1 MKLVYSDRYDL
12 NLGSHVFP
20 SIKYRLVKEK
30 LLREHIAEP
39 EDFVEPPPASDDDI
53 GLVHHR
59 EYLRRL
65 QTGKLSYL
73 EVLRLEIPYSP
84 ELVRAVWLCAGG
96 SILAGRLALED
107 GVCVNVGGGFHHA
120 YPDHGE
126 GFCVLNDFAVAIR
139 RLQKDETIT
148 QAMTV
153 DCDVHQGNGTAAIF
167 GGDHT
172 VFTLSI
178 HQENNYPY
186 PKPPS
191 SLDINLRD
199 GVGDE
204 EYLRELAQG
213 LDRALAEFRPD
224 LIFYLAGADP
234 YRDDQLGGLRLSLEG
249 LEKRDRLVFEKAR
262 AEEYTGGSH
271 TGGRLRPATRGH
283 DSNPLQHH
291 PRGQRVCEV
300 AQTSCFS
307 KSAASPAANRLWS
320 AAACCR
326 FSLAS
331 LLAGPSPTLQ
341 GTASKLAW
349 TKAAASCR
357 TPERLTFS
365 YAPILMRWVL
375 SEPVR

>member
-1 MKLVYSDRYDL
+1 
-12 NLGSHVFP
+12 VFP

-39 EDFVEPPPASDDDI
+39 GDFVEPPPASDDDI
-53 GLVHHR
+53 ALVHHR

-65 QTGKLSYL
+65 QAGKLSYL

-84 ELVRAVWLCAGG
+84 ELVRAVWLCTGG

-107 GVCVNVGGGFHHA
+107 GVGVNVGGGFHHA

-139 RLQKDETIT
+139 RLQKDKTIE

-204 EYLRELAQG
+204 EYLRELTQG

-234 YRDDQLGGLRLSLEG
+234 YRDDQLGGLKLSLEG
-249 LEKRDRLVFEKAR
+249 LEKRDRLVFEKA
-262 AEEYTGGSH
+262 S
-271 TGGRLRPATRGH
+271 GRNIP
-283 DSNPLQHH
+283 
-291 PRGQRVCEV
+291 V
-300 AQTSCFS
+300 AVT
-307 KSAASPAANRLWS
+307 
-320 AAACCR
+320 
-326 FSLAS
+326 
-331 LLAGPSPTLQ
+331 LAG
-341 GTASKLAW
+341 G
-349 TKAAASCR
+349 
-357 TPERLTFS
+357 
-365 YAPILMRWVL
+365 YARQLEDTIQIHSNTIRVAK
-375 SEPVR
+375 EFAK

>member
-1 MKLVYSDRYDL
+1 
-12 NLGSHVFP
+12 VFP

-30 LLREHIAEP
+30 LLQQHI
-39 EDFVEPPPASDDDI
+39 VEPGDIIEPAPASDDDVA
-53 GLVHHR
+53 LVHHR
-59 EYLRRL
+59 EYLRKL

-84 ELVRAVWLCAGG
+84 ELIQAVWLCAGG

-107 GVCVNVGGGFHHA
+107 GVAVNVGGGFHHA

-139 RLQKDETIT
+139 CLQKDKTIAR
-148 QAMTV
+148 AMTV

-191 SLDINLRD
+191 SLDINLED
-199 GVGDE
+199 GVEDE

-213 LDRALAEFRPD
+213 LDRALAEFAPD
-224 LIFYLAGADP
+224 LIFYVAGADP
-234 YRDDQLGGLRLSLEG
+234 YREDQLGGLKLSLEG

-262 AEEYTGGSH
+262 AKNI
-271 TGGRLRPATRGH
+271 PV
-283 DSNPLQHH
+283 P
-291 PRGQRVCEV
+291 VV
-300 AQTSCFS
+300 
-307 KSAASPAANRLWS
+307 
-320 AAACCR
+320 
-326 FSLAS
+326 
-331 LLAGPSPTLQ
+331 LAG
-341 GTASKLAW
+341 GYA
-349 TKAAASCR
+349 R
-357 TPERLTFS
+357 RLDDT
-365 YAPILMRWVL
+365 IQIHTNT
-375 SEPVR
+375 VRVAKEFAK

>member
-39 EDFVEPPPASDDDI
+39 GDFVEPPPASDDDI
-53 GLVHHR
+53 ALVHHR
-59 EYLRRL
+59 EYLRKL
-65 QTGKLSYL
+65 QAGKLSYL

-139 RLQKDETIT
+139 RLQKDKTIE

-178 HQENNYPY
+178 HQMNNYPY

-191 SLDINLRD
+191 SLDINLLD
-199 GVGDE
+199 GVEDE

-224 LIFYLAGADP
+224 LIFYVAGADP
-234 YRDDQLGGLRLSLEG
+234 YRDDQLGGLKLSLEG
-249 LEKRDRLVFEKAR
+249 LEKRDRLVFEKAS
-262 AEEYTGGSH
+262 GKNI
-271 TGGRLRPATRGH
+271 P
-283 DSNPLQHH
+283 
-291 PRGQRVCEV
+291 V
-300 AQTSCFS
+300 AVT
-307 KSAASPAANRLWS
+307 
-320 AAACCR
+320 
-326 FSLAS
+326 
-331 LLAGPSPTLQ
+331 LAG
-341 GTASKLAW
+341 G
-349 TKAAASCR
+349 
-357 TPERLTFS
+357 
-365 YAPILMRWVL
+365 YARQLEDTIQIHSNTIRVAK
-375 SEPVR
+375 EFAK

>member
-1 MKLVYSDRYDL
+1 VKLVYSDHYDL
-12 NLGSHVFP
+12 NLGTHVFP
-20 SIKYRLVKEK
+20 SQKYRLVKEK
-30 LLREHIAEP
+30 LLGEHLAEP
-39 EDFVEPPPASDDDI
+39 ADFIEPSLASDDDI
-53 GLVHHR
+53 ALVHHR
-59 EYLRRL
+59 EYLRKL

-73 EVLRLEIPYSP
+73 EALRLEIPYSP

-107 GVCVNVGGGFHHA
+107 GVAVNVGGGFHHA

-139 RLQKDETIT
+139 HLQKDKTIDR
-148 QAMTV
+148 AMTV

-204 EYLRELAQG
+204 EYLKELTQG
-213 LDRALAEFRPD
+213 LDRALAEFSPG
-224 LIFYLAGADP
+224 LIFYVAGADP
-234 YRDDQLGGLRLSLEG
+234 YRDDQLGGLKLSLEG

-262 AEEYTGGSH
+262 AKNI
-271 TGGRLRPATRGH
+271 P
-283 DSNPLQHH
+283 
-291 PRGQRVCEV
+291 V
-300 AQTSCFS
+300 AVV
-307 KSAASPAANRLWS
+307 
-320 AAACCR
+320 
-326 FSLAS
+326 
-331 LLAGPSPTLQ
+331 LAG
-341 GTASKLAW
+341 GYA
-349 TKAAASCR
+349 R
-357 TPERLTFS
+357 RLDDT
-365 YAPILMRWVL
+365 IQIHTNT
-375 SEPVR
+375 VRVAKEFAK

>member
-1 MKLVYSDRYDL
+1 
-12 NLGSHVFP
+12 VFP

-30 LLREHIAEP
+30 LLREHLAEP
-39 EDFVEPPPASDDDI
+39 GDFVEPPPASDDDI
-53 GLVHHR
+53 ALVHHR
-59 EYLRRL
+59 EYLRKL
-65 QTGKLSYL
+65 QAGKLSYV
-73 EVLRLEIPYSP
+73 EILRLEIPYSP
-84 ELVRAVWLCAGG
+84 ELVRAVWLCTGG

-139 RLQKDETIT
+139 RLQKDKTIEQT
-148 QAMTV
+148 MTV

-178 HQENNYPY
+178 HQVNNYPY

-204 EYLRELAQG
+204 EYLRELTQG

-224 LIFYLAGADP
+224 LIFYVAGADP
-234 YRDDQLGGLRLSLEG
+234 YRDDQLGGLKLSLEG

-262 AEEYTGGSH
+262 
-271 TGGRLRPATRGH
+271 GRNIP
-283 DSNPLQHH
+283 
-291 PRGQRVCEV
+291 V
-300 AQTSCFS
+300 AVT
-307 KSAASPAANRLWS
+307 
-320 AAACCR
+320 
-326 FSLAS
+326 
-331 LLAGPSPTLQ
+331 LAG
-341 GTASKLAW
+341 G
-349 TKAAASCR
+349 
-357 TPERLTFS
+357 
-365 YAPILMRWVL
+365 YARELEDTIQIHSNTIRVAK
-375 SEPVR
+375 EFAK

>member
-12 NLGSHVFP
+12 NLGTHVFP

-30 LLREHIAEP
+30 LLREHIAELG
-39 EDFVEPPPASDDDI
+39 DFVEPPPASDDDI
-53 GLVHHR
+53 ALVHHR
-59 EYLRRL
+59 EYLRKL
-65 QTGKLSYL
+65 QAGKLSYL

-107 GVCVNVGGGFHHA
+107 GVGVNVGGGFHHA

-139 RLQKDETIT
+139 RLQKDKTIE

-191 SLDINLRD
+191 SLDINLHD

-204 EYLRELAQG
+204 EYLRELTQG
-213 LDRALAEFRPD
+213 LDRALVEFRPG
-224 LIFYLAGADP
+224 LIFYVAGADP
-234 YRDDQLGGLRLSLEG
+234 YRDDQLGGLKLSLEG
-249 LEKRDRLVFEKAR
+249 LEKRDRLVFEKASAR
-262 AEEYTGGSH
+262 KI
-271 TGGRLRPATRGH
+271 P
-283 DSNPLQHH
+283 
-291 PRGQRVCEV
+291 V
-300 AQTSCFS
+300 AVT
-307 KSAASPAANRLWS
+307 
-320 AAACCR
+320 
-326 FSLAS
+326 
-331 LLAGPSPTLQ
+331 LAG
-341 GTASKLAW
+341 GYA
-349 TKAAASCR
+349 R
-357 TPERLTFS
+357 RLDDTIQIHSNTIRVAKEF
-365 YAPILMRWVL
+365 VK
-375 SEPVR
+375 

>member
-1 MKLVYSDRYDL
+1 
-12 NLGSHVFP
+12 VFP

-39 EDFVEPPPASDDDI
+39 GDFVEPPPASDDDI
-53 GLVHHR
+53 ALVHHR

-65 QTGKLSYL
+65 QAGKLSYL

-84 ELVRAVWLCAGG
+84 ELVQAVWLCTGG

-107 GVCVNVGGGFHHA
+107 GVGVNVGGGFHHA

-139 RLQKDETIT
+139 RLQKDKTIE

-204 EYLRELAQG
+204 EYLRELTQG

-234 YRDDQLGGLRLSLEG
+234 YRDDQLGGLKLSLEG
-249 LEKRDRLVFEKAR
+249 LEKRDRLVFEKA
-262 AEEYTGGSH
+262 S
-271 TGGRLRPATRGH
+271 GRNIP
-283 DSNPLQHH
+283 
-291 PRGQRVCEV
+291 V
-300 AQTSCFS
+300 AVT
-307 KSAASPAANRLWS
+307 
-320 AAACCR
+320 
-326 FSLAS
+326 
-331 LLAGPSPTLQ
+331 LAG
-341 GTASKLAW
+341 G
-349 TKAAASCR
+349 
-357 TPERLTFS
+357 
-365 YAPILMRWVL
+365 YARQLEDTIQIHSNTIRVAK
-375 SEPVR
+375 EFAK

>member
-1 MKLVYSDRYDL
+1 MKLVYSDHYDL
-12 NLGSHVFP
+12 NLGNHVFP

-39 EDFVEPPPASDDDI
+39 GDFTEPAPASDDDI
-53 GLVHHR
+53 ALVHHR
-59 EYLRRL
+59 EYLRKL

-84 ELVRAVWLCAGG
+84 ELIRAVWLCAGG

-107 GVCVNVGGGFHHA
+107 GVAVNVGGGFHHA

-139 RLQKDETIT
+139 SLQKDRTIER
-148 QAMTV
+148 AMTV

-191 SLDINLRD
+191 SLDINLDD

-224 LIFYLAGADP
+224 LIFYVAGADP
-234 YRDDQLGGLRLSLEG
+234 YREDQLGGLRLSLEG

-262 AEEYTGGSH
+262 AK
-271 TGGRLRPATRGH
+271 
-283 DSNPLQHH
+283 NI
-291 PRGQRVCEV
+291 
-300 AQTSCFS
+300 
-307 KSAASPAANRLWS
+307 PAAVV
-320 AAACCR
+320 
-326 FSLAS
+326 
-331 LLAGPSPTLQ
+331 LAG
-341 GTASKLAW
+341 GYA
-349 TKAAASCR
+349 R
-357 TPERLTFS
+357 RLDDTIIIHANTIRVAKEF
-365 YAPILMRWVL
+365 AK
-375 SEPVR
+375 

>member
-1 MKLVYSDRYDL
+1 LKLVYSDRYDL

-30 LLREHIAEP
+30 LLREHVAEP
-39 EDFVEPPPASDDDI
+39 GDFVEPPPASDDDI
-53 GLVHHR
+53 ALVHHR
-59 EYLRRL
+59 EYLRKL

-84 ELVRAVWLCAGG
+84 ELIRAVWLCAGG

-107 GVCVNVGGGFHHA
+107 GTAVNVGGGFHHA

-139 RLQKDETIT
+139 RLQKDKTI
-148 QAMTV
+148 QRAMTV

-191 SLDINLRD
+191 SVDINLRD

-204 EYLRELAQG
+204 QYLRELAQG
-213 LDRALAEFRPD
+213 LGSALVEFSPD
-224 LIFYLAGADP
+224 LIFYVAGADP
-234 YRDDQLGGLRLSLEG
+234 YRDDQLGGLKLSLEG

-262 AEEYTGGSH
+262 AKNI
-271 TGGRLRPATRGH
+271 P
-283 DSNPLQHH
+283 
-291 PRGQRVCEV
+291 V
-300 AQTSCFS
+300 AVV
-307 KSAASPAANRLWS
+307 
-320 AAACCR
+320 
-326 FSLAS
+326 
-331 LLAGPSPTLQ
+331 LAG
-341 GTASKLAW
+341 G
-349 TKAAASCR
+349 
-357 TPERLTFS
+357 
-365 YAPILMRWVL
+365 YARQLDDTIQIHTNT
-375 SEPVR
+375 VRIAKEFAK